1 MNGAVFGEMAIG
13 IASDAHIELLQSPS
27 SSRVQLGRK
36 SSQLLLSGWLA
47 TVKSLKTKRGLLL
60 AAEWMSCNQI
70 EP

>member
-13 IASDAHIELLQSPS
+13 IASDADIELLQSPS